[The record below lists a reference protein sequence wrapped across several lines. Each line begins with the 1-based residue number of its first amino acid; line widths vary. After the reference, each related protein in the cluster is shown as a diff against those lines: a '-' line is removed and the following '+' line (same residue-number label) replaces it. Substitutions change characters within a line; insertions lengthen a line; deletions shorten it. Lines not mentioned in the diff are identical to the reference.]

1 MSLDTSTLYLVATM
15 VAAMLG
21 AMLLFFGKQENI
33 PALKWWGTA
42 YLLGAASVAL
52 WTLASD
58 ALGEM
63 LSLALNAVGFV
74 ACGMV
79 WNASRVFHGRKPN
92 LPGLVLGAIAWIAAV
107 MTLAPEASA
116 MRMTIGAGIVA
127 IYAAL
132 TATEL
137 WSERRRTL
145 QKRWPAIVVPVLH
158 GFVLMLPILLGDL
171 LHPHDD
177 KFSGSIWVTVFSIE
191 LVLYAVGTVFVIFML
206 VSERAVTAHKT
217 AASMDPLTGMFN
229 RRGFA
234 EASSRVIEREAN
246 AGRPV
251 TVLIF
256 DIDHFKSINDRFGH
270 PAGDEILKLFAT
282 VVVNTL
288 RISDLSGRIG
298 GEEFAAL
305 LPCSLEEGVIAAER
319 VREAFA
325 NSGIVVEDGPVDTT
339 VSIGVAGG
347 PAGTE
352 LEVLLAAAD
361 TALYQAKR
369 SGRNR
374 VEAAEELPLSLENW
388 RRKTAGI
395 ARQPQSRPVVAEP
408 GLRMVRGAV
417 TSRLPF
423 ASISSWL
430 MNTIR
435 NQNAHAALMSLEAAA
450 ASARGGFACM
460 FSTSDEYET
469 ALITER
475 RAQGRYDRPRSR
487 WPVVMFV
494 GCTLMVAGTVLL
506 LN

>member
-1 MSLDTSTLYLVATM
+1 MCVKLGLGGTFMLLDISTLYLVAAM
-15 VAAMLG
+15 MAAMLG
-21 AMLLFFGKQENI
+21 AMLLFFGKQESI

-52 WTLASD
+52 WTLASS

-92 LPGLVLGAIAWIAAV
+92 LPGLVLGAIAWVAAV
-107 MTLAPEASA
+107 VTLAPAASA
-116 MRMTIGAGIVA
+116 LRVTIGAGIVA

-132 TATEL
+132 TAAEL
-137 WSERRRTL
+137 WTERRRTL
-145 QKRWPAIVVPVLH
+145 QQRWPAFVVPVLH
-158 GFVLMLPILLGDL
+158 GLVLMLPILLGDFL
-171 LHPHDD
+171 RPRDAA
-177 KFSGSIWVTVFSIE
+177 FSSSIWMTVFSVE

-206 VSERAVTAHKT
+206 VSERAVTVHKT

-229 RRGFA
+229 RRGFS
-234 EASSRVIEREAN
+234 EATARVIEREAS

-270 PAGDEILKLFAT
+270 PAGDEILKLFST
-282 VVVNTL
+282 IVLNTL

-305 LPCSLEEGVIAAER
+305 LPCSLEEGVLAAER
-319 VREAFA
+319 VREAFEA
-325 NSGIVVEDGPVDTT
+325 SGIAVDEGPVDTT

-369 SGRNR
+369 GGRNR
-374 VEAAEELPLSLENW
+374 VEAAEELPLSLEKW
-388 RRKTAGI
+388 RRKTAGLPG
-395 ARQPQSRPVVAEP
+395 QPRPGVA
-408 GLRMVRGAV
+408 
-417 TSRLPF
+417 
-423 ASISSWL
+423 
-430 MNTIR
+430 
-435 NQNAHAALMSLEAAA
+435 SLA
-450 ASARGGFACM
+450 
-460 FSTSDEYET
+460 
-469 ALITER
+469 
-475 RAQGRYDRPRSR
+475 
-487 WPVVMFV
+487 
-494 GCTLMVAGTVLL
+494 
-506 LN
+506 

>member
-1 MSLDTSTLYLVATM
+1 MSLDTTTLYLVAAM

-21 AMLLFFGKQENI
+21 AMLLFFGSQENI

-52 WTLASD
+52 WTLASNM
-58 ALGEM
+58 LGE
-63 LSLALNAVGFV
+63 LLTLALNAVGFV

-92 LPGLVLGAIAWIAAV
+92 LPGLVLGAMAWIAAV

-116 MRMTIGAGIVA
+116 MRLTIGAGIVA

-137 WSERRRTL
+137 WAERRRTM
-145 QKRWPAIVVPVLH
+145 QKRWPAVAVPVLH

-171 LHPHDD
+171 LHPRDGL
-177 KFSGSIWVTVFSIE
+177 FAGSIWVTVFAIE
-191 LVLYAVGTVFVIFML
+191 LVLYAVGSVFVIFML
-206 VSERAVTAHKT
+206 VSERTVTAHKT
-217 AASMDPLTGMFN
+217 AASTDPLTGMFN

-234 EASSRVIEREAN
+234 EATSRVIEREAN

-251 TVLIF
+251 TAMIF

-282 VVVNTL
+282 IVVNSL
-288 RISDLSGRIG
+288 RISDLSGRVG

-305 LPCSLEEGVIAAER
+305 LPCSLEEGVVVAER
-319 VREAFA
+319 VREAFE

-339 VSIGVAGG
+339 VSVGVAGG

-369 SGRNR
+369 AGRNR
-374 VEAAEELPLSLENW
+374 VEAAEELPLSLESW
-388 RRKTAGI
+388 RRKTAGTGS
-395 ARQPQSRPVVAEP
+395 QPQPRPGVP
-408 GLRMVRGAV
+408 
-417 TSRLPF
+417 RL
-423 ASISSWL
+423 A
-430 MNTIR
+430 
-435 NQNAHAALMSLEAAA
+435 
-450 ASARGGFACM
+450 
-460 FSTSDEYET
+460 
-469 ALITER
+469 
-475 RAQGRYDRPRSR
+475 
-487 WPVVMFV
+487 
-494 GCTLMVAGTVLL
+494 
-506 LN
+506 

>member
-15 VAAMLG
+15 VAALLG
-21 AMLLFFGKQENI
+21 SMLLFFGNQENI

-52 WTLASD
+52 WTMASQM
-58 ALGEM
+58 LGEM

-74 ACGMV
+74 TCGMV

-92 LPGLVLGAIAWIAAV
+92 LPGLILGALAWIAAV
-107 MTLAPEASA
+107 MTLAPDASA

-127 IYAAL
+127 VYAAL

-145 QKRWPAIVVPVLH
+145 QKRWPAIAVPVLH

-171 LHPHDD
+171 LHPHDNA
-177 KFSGSIWVTVFSIE
+177 FGSSIWVTVFAIE
-191 LVLYAVGTVFVIFML
+191 LVLYSVGTVFVIFML
-206 VSERAVTAHKT
+206 VSERAVTVHKT
-217 AASMDPLTGMFN
+217 AASVDPLTGMFN

-234 EASSRVIEREAN
+234 EACARVIEREAN

-251 TVLIF
+251 SVMIF

-270 PAGDEILKLFAT
+270 PAGDEILKLFSA
-282 VVVNTL
+282 VVVNNVRL
-288 RISDLSGRIG
+288 SDLSGRIG

-305 LPCSLEEGVIAAER
+305 LPCPLEEGVIVAER
-319 VREAFA
+319 VREAFER
-325 NSGIVVEDGPVDTT
+325 SGIVDETGPVDTT

-388 RRKTAGI
+388 RRKTAGA
-395 ARQPQSRPVVAEP
+395 ARPSQPRPVA
-408 GLRMVRGAV
+408 A
-417 TSRLPF
+417 RL
-423 ASISSWL
+423 A
-430 MNTIR
+430 
-435 NQNAHAALMSLEAAA
+435 
-450 ASARGGFACM
+450 
-460 FSTSDEYET
+460 
-469 ALITER
+469 
-475 RAQGRYDRPRSR
+475 
-487 WPVVMFV
+487 
-494 GCTLMVAGTVLL
+494 
-506 LN
+506 

>member
-21 AMLLFFGKQENI
+21 AMLLYFGRQEHI
-33 PALKWWGTA
+33 PALKWWGAA

-52 WTLASD
+52 STLVGNTF
-58 ALGEM
+58 GEM
-63 LSLALNAVGFV
+63 LSLALNAFGFV

-116 MRMTIGAGIVA
+116 VRMTIGAAIVA

-132 TATEL
+132 TAIEL
-137 WSERRRTL
+137 WSERRKTMQR
-145 QKRWPAIVVPVLH
+145 RWPTIVVPIMH

-171 LHPHDD
+171 FHPHDTG
-177 KFSGSIWVTVFSIE
+177 FGGSIWVTVFAIE

-206 VSERAVTAHKT
+206 VSERTVSAHRR
-217 AASMDPLTGMFN
+217 AASMDPLTGIFN

-234 EASSRVIEREAN
+234 EATSRVIEREAN

-251 TVLIF
+251 TVMIF

-270 PAGDEILKLFAT
+270 PAGDEILKLFAAI
-282 VVVNTL
+282 VVNTL

-305 LPCSLEEGVIAAER
+305 LPCSLEEGVIAADR
-319 VREAFA
+319 VREAFE
-325 NSGIVVEDGPVDTT
+325 NSGIVAEEGPVDTT

-369 SGRNR
+369 GGRNR
-374 VEAAEELPLSLENW
+374 VESAEELPLSLERW
-388 RRKTAGI
+388 RRKTAGLPGHQQQ
-395 ARQPQSRPVVAEP
+395 QPGVA
-408 GLRMVRGAV
+408 
-417 TSRLPF
+417 
-423 ASISSWL
+423 
-430 MNTIR
+430 
-435 NQNAHAALMSLEAAA
+435 SLA
-450 ASARGGFACM
+450 
-460 FSTSDEYET
+460 
-469 ALITER
+469 
-475 RAQGRYDRPRSR
+475 
-487 WPVVMFV
+487 
-494 GCTLMVAGTVLL
+494 
-506 LN
+506 

>member
-21 AMLLFFGKQENI
+21 AMLLLFGKQENI
-33 PALKWWGTA
+33 PALKWWGSA

-52 WTLASD
+52 WTLA
-58 ALGEM
+58 AGTLGEM

-92 LPGLVLGAIAWIAAV
+92 LPGLVLGAIAWIATV
-107 MTLAPEASA
+107 MTLAPAASA
-116 MRMTIGAGIVA
+116 MRLTIGAGIVA

-145 QKRWPAIVVPVLH
+145 KKRWPALAVPVLH

-171 LHPHDD
+171 LHPDGD
-177 KFSGSIWVTVFSIE
+177 MSSGSIWVTVFSVE

-206 VSERAVTAHKT
+206 VSERAVSVHKT

-234 EASSRVIEREAN
+234 EATSRVIEREAN

-251 TVLIF
+251 TVMIF
-256 DIDHFKSINDRFGH
+256 DIDYFKSINDRFGH
-270 PAGDEILKLFAT
+270 PAGDEILKLFAA

-288 RISDLSGRIG
+288 RITDISGRVG

-305 LPCSLEEGVIAAER
+305 LPCSLEEAVIAAER

-325 NSGIVVEDGPVDTT
+325 SSGIVVEDGPVDTT

-347 PAGTE
+347 PAGTQ

-369 SGRNR
+369 GGRNR

-388 RRKTAGI
+388 RRKTAGA
-395 ARQPQSRPVVAEP
+395 ARNPQQPGVA
-408 GLRMVRGAV
+408 
-417 TSRLPF
+417 RL
-423 ASISSWL
+423 A
-430 MNTIR
+430 
-435 NQNAHAALMSLEAAA
+435 
-450 ASARGGFACM
+450 
-460 FSTSDEYET
+460 
-469 ALITER
+469 
-475 RAQGRYDRPRSR
+475 
-487 WPVVMFV
+487 
-494 GCTLMVAGTVLL
+494 
-506 LN
+506 

>member
-1 MSLDTSTLYLVATM
+1 VCCGNGACFIFNRAGSPASQRPVIPMSLDTSTLYLVATM

-21 AMLLFFGKQENI
+21 AMLLFFGRQENI

-52 WTLASD
+52 WTLAGNT
-58 ALGEM
+58 LGDM
-63 LSLALNAVGFV
+63 LTLALNAVGFI

-92 LPGLVLGAIAWIAAV
+92 LPGLVLGAMAWIAAV
-107 MTLAPEASA
+107 TTLAPEAASI
-116 MRMTIGAGIVA
+116 RLTIGAGIVA

-137 WSERRRTL
+137 WYERRRSM
-145 QKRWPAIVVPVLH
+145 QRRWPAVAVPVLH
-158 GFVLMLPILLGDL
+158 GFVLMLPILLGDF
-171 LHPHDD
+171 LHPHSPS
-177 KFSGSIWVTVFSIE
+177 FASSIWVTVFAVE

-206 VSERAVTAHKT
+206 VSERTVTAHKT

-234 EASSRVIEREAN
+234 EATSRVIEREAT

-251 TVLIF
+251 TVMIF

-270 PAGDEILKLFAT
+270 PAGDEILKLFAA
-282 VVVNTL
+282 VVVNSL
-288 RISDLSGRIG
+288 RITDLSGRVG

-305 LPCSLEEGVIAAER
+305 LPCSLEEGVVVAER
-319 VREAFA
+319 VREAFES
-325 NSGIVVEDGPVDTT
+325 SGIVADEGPVDTT

-369 SGRNR
+369 GGRNR

-388 RRKTAGI
+388 RRKTAGVGGN
-395 ARQPQSRPVVAEP
+395 PQQR
-408 GLRMVRGAV
+408 
-417 TSRLPF
+417 
-423 ASISSWL
+423 
-430 MNTIR
+430 
-435 NQNAHAALMSLEAAA
+435 
-450 ASARGGFACM
+450 
-460 FSTSDEYET
+460 
-469 ALITER
+469 
-475 RAQGRYDRPRSR
+475 
-487 WPVVMFV
+487 V
-494 GCTLMVAGTVLL
+494 GVPKLA
-506 LN
+506 

>member
-1 MSLDTSTLYLVATM
+1 MSLDASTLYLVATM
-15 VAAMLG
+15 VAGMLG
-21 AMLLFFGKQENI
+21 TMLLFFGRQENI

-52 WTLASD
+52 WTLD
-58 ALGEM
+58 GDRYGEV
-63 LSLALNAVGFV
+63 LSLALSAVGFV

-92 LPGLVLGAIAWIAAV
+92 LPGLVLGAIVWIATATAV
-107 MTLAPEASA
+107 APDALAT
-116 MRMTIGAGIVA
+116 RMTVGAGIVA

-158 GFVLMLPILLGDL
+158 GFVLMLPILLADL
-171 LHPHDD
+171 LHPHDEML
-177 KFSGSIWVTVFSIE
+177 SGSIWVTVFSIE

-206 VSERAVTAHKT
+206 VSERAVTAHRT

-234 EASSRVIEREAN
+234 EATSRVIEREAN

-325 NSGIVVEDGPVDTT
+325 DSGIAVEEGPVDTT

-369 SGRNR
+369 NGRNR

-388 RRKTAGI
+388 RRKTAGSRRQS
-395 ARQPQSRPVVAEP
+395 RQPGVP
-408 GLRMVRGAV
+408 
-417 TSRLPF
+417 RL
-423 ASISSWL
+423 A
-430 MNTIR
+430 
-435 NQNAHAALMSLEAAA
+435 
-450 ASARGGFACM
+450 
-460 FSTSDEYET
+460 
-469 ALITER
+469 
-475 RAQGRYDRPRSR
+475 
-487 WPVVMFV
+487 
-494 GCTLMVAGTVLL
+494 
-506 LN
+506 

>member
-1 MSLDTSTLYLVATM
+1 MSLDTSTLYFVATM
-15 VAAMLG
+15 VAALLG

-42 YLLGAASVAL
+42 YLLGAASVEL
-52 WTLASD
+52 WTLAGP
-58 ALGEM
+58 ALGGM
-63 LSLALNAVGFV
+63 LSLGLNAVGFV

-79 WNASRVFHGRKPN
+79 WNASRVFHGRKPS
-92 LPGLVLGAIAWIAAV
+92 LPGLVLGALAWIAAI
-107 MTLAPEASA
+107 MTLAPESSA
-116 MRMTIGAGIVA
+116 MRLTIGAGIVA

-132 TATEL
+132 TANEL
-137 WSERRRTL
+137 WFERRRTL
-145 QKRWPAIVVPVLH
+145 RKRWPTIVVPLLH

-171 LHPHDD
+171 LHRQNDS
-177 KFSGSIWVTVFSIE
+177 FAGSIWVTVFAIE
-191 LVLYAVGTVFVIFML
+191 LFLYAIGTVFVIFML
-206 VSERAVTAHKT
+206 VSERTVTAHKT

-234 EASSRVIEREAN
+234 EATSRVIEREAN

-251 TVLIF
+251 TVMIF

-270 PAGDEILKLFAT
+270 PAGDEILKLFAA

-305 LPCSLEEGVIAAER
+305 LPCSLEEGVLAAER
-319 VREAFA
+319 VREAFEA
-325 NSGIVVEDGPVDTT
+325 SGVVDDSGPVDTT

-369 SGRNR
+369 GGRNR

-388 RRKTAGI
+388 RRKTAGA
-395 ARQPQSRPVVAEP
+395 ARPLQPR
-408 GLRMVRGAV
+408 
-417 TSRLPF
+417 
-423 ASISSWL
+423 
-430 MNTIR
+430 
-435 NQNAHAALMSLEAAA
+435 AA
-450 ASARGGFACM
+450 
-460 FSTSDEYET
+460 T
-469 ALITER
+469 A
-475 RAQGRYDRPRSR
+475 
-487 WPVVMFV
+487 
-494 GCTLMVAGTVLL
+494 
-506 LN
+506 

>member
-21 AMLLFFGKQENI
+21 AMLLFFGRQENI
-33 PALKWWGTA
+33 PALKWWGSA
-42 YLLGAASVAL
+42 YLLGACSVAL
-52 WTLASD
+52 WTLAGN

-63 LSLALNAVGFV
+63 FSLALSAVGFL

-79 WNASRVFHGRKPN
+79 WNASRVFHGRKPH
-92 LPGLVLGAIAWIAAV
+92 LPGLVLGAIVWVAAV
-107 MTLAPEASA
+107 MTVAPEASA

-132 TATEL
+132 TATQL
-137 WSERRRTL
+137 WSERRRAE
-145 QKRWPAIVVPVLH
+145 QRRWPALAVPALH

-171 LHPHDD
+171 LHPHDI
-177 KFSGSIWVTVFSIE
+177 FAGSIWVTVFSVE

-234 EASSRVIEREAN
+234 EATSRVIEREAN

-251 TVLIF
+251 TVMIF

-282 VVVNTL
+282 VVVNSL
-288 RISDLSGRIG
+288 RITDLSGRVG

-305 LPCSLEEGVIAAER
+305 LPCSLEEGVLAAER
-319 VREAFA
+319 VREAFEC
-325 NSGIVVEDGPVDTT
+325 SGIVDETGPVDTT

-361 TALYQAKR
+361 AALYQAKR
-369 SGRNR
+369 GGRNR

-388 RRKTAGI
+388 RRKTAGA
-395 ARQPQSRPVVAEP
+395 ARQPQQQPGVAH
-408 GLRMVRGAV
+408 LA
-417 TSRLPF
+417 
-423 ASISSWL
+423 
-430 MNTIR
+430 
-435 NQNAHAALMSLEAAA
+435 
-450 ASARGGFACM
+450 
-460 FSTSDEYET
+460 
-469 ALITER
+469 
-475 RAQGRYDRPRSR
+475 
-487 WPVVMFV
+487 
-494 GCTLMVAGTVLL
+494 
-506 LN
+506 